1 MTASAASAA
10 HDKADKHVDVTV
22 RTPAGHTA
30 PFKFKSNERADKVV
44 RVAVDQFVLQ
54 GQLAAGDYSLAVVRD
69 GDAVDLADAG
79 RLDDYGIVDG
89 DVLVLI
95 SKAPQ
100 VDG

>member
-1 MTASAASAA
+1 MTDAASA
-10 HDKADKHVDVTV
+10 HDKRDKRVDVTV
-22 RTPAGHTA
+22 RTPAGHSA
-30 PFKFKSNERADKVV
+30 PFTFKANERADKVV
-44 RVAVDQFVLQ
+44 RVAVDHFVTQ

-79 RLDDYGIVDG
+79 RLDDYAIVDG

>member
-1 MTASAASAA
+1 MTDAAAA
-10 HDKADKHVDVTV
+10 HDKGDKRVDVTV
-22 RTPAGHTA
+22 RTPAGHSA
-30 PFKFKSNERADKVV
+30 PFTFKANERADKVV
-44 RVAVDQFVLQ
+44 RVAVDQFVSQ
-54 GQLAAGDYSLAVVRD
+54 GQLAAGDCSLAVVRD

-79 RLDDYGIVDG
+79 RLDDYGIVDS